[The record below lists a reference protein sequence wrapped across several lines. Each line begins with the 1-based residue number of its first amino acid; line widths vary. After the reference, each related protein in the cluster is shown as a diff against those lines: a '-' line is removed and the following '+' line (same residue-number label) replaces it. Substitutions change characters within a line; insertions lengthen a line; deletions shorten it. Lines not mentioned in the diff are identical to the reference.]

1 MRFCG
6 DIEMIDYCASAY
18 YCLGFP
24 IGLWLAFKHH
34 MGLFGLWWGLTIAMV
49 WVVILGT
56 YLCRSTDWQKEVE
69 KTMARLA
76 VDKAYQQAQRDE
88 EHAHENGCDRP

>member
-1 MRFCG
+1 
-6 DIEMIDYCASAY
+6 MIDQCASAY

-24 IGLWLAFKHH
+24 IGLWLAFKQDL
-34 MGLFGLWWGLTIAMV
+34 GLFGLWWGLVAALI

-69 KTMARLA
+69 RAMARLA
-76 VDKAYQQAQRDE
+76 VDKVHQPAQRDE
-88 EHAHENGCDRP
+88 ERAHENGRDRP